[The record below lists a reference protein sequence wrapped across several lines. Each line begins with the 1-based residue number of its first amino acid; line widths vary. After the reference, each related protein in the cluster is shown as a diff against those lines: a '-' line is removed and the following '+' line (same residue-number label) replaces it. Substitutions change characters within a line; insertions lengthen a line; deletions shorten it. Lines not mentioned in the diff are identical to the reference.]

1 MGEEKENTFTPVDGG
16 EGIFY
21 NVSRYYRPRRRRK
34 RLRDGRGDPA
44 QKLFRRCGTVKQK
57 MFVKQ
62 SGLAKGKMK
71 ACTVSLLFSSLLV
84 VALLAFTP
92 PAPAATDLKLGHA
105 INEKDVFHEAA
116 LKFKALVEEKTGGEL
131 TVTIYP
137 NAKLGDERNLLE
149 SLKMGTVD
157 MGIIT
162 GGPVIN
168 FLPSFGVLDL
178 PFLFE
183 NPEHAYK
190 VLDGPIGAGFFQEM
204 EKLGWKGLAYG
215 ERGFRNLTNSKKPV
229 TTPADMEGLKIRVM
243 QNPIYIDAF
252 TSLGANAVPMAW
264 TETLTALQQGTI
276 DGQENPLNVIAAYNI
291 DESNKYLS
299 ITRHAYAP
307 NLILMSMRTWKKLSP
322 EQREIVQEA
331 AQAAA
336 IHNREI
342 DNEMETRWLEE
353 LKAKGMEVVENP
365 DLALFREA
373 VKSVYEKYE
382 ARFGKELIQ
391 SILDAK

>member
-1 MGEEKENTFTPVDGG
+1 
-16 EGIFY
+16 
-21 NVSRYYRPRRRRK
+21 
-34 RLRDGRGDPA
+34 LLA
-44 QKLFRRCGTVKQK
+44 
-57 MFVKQ
+57 FV
-62 SGLAKGKMK
+62 
-71 ACTVSLLFSSLLV
+71 LLFSWS
-84 VALLAFTP
+84 AG
-92 PAPAATDLKLGHA
+92 AAAAAIDLKLGHA

-116 LKFKALVEEKTGGEL
+116 LKFEELVEEQTKGEV

-178 PFLFE
+178 PFLFST
-183 NPEHAYK
+183 PEHAYK
-190 VLDGPIGAGFFQEM
+190 VLDGPIGQGFFEEM

-229 TTPADMEGLKIRVM
+229 VMPEDVNGLKIRVM

-252 TSLGANAVPMAW
+252 TALGANAVPMAW
-264 TETLTALQQGTI
+264 TEALTALQQGTI

-307 NLILMSMRTWKKLSP
+307 NIILMSMKTWNKLSAD
-322 EQREIVQEA
+322 QQKIVQDA
-331 AQAAA
+331 ARAAA
-336 IHNREI
+336 LHNREI
-342 DNEMETRWLEE
+342 DNKMEAQWLQE
-353 LKAKGMEVVENP
+353 LKNKGMEVVDNP
-365 DLALFREA
+365 DLSLFREA

-382 ARFGKELIQ
+382 PQYGKELIQ
-391 SILDAK
+391 SILDTK

>member
-1 MGEEKENTFTPVDGG
+1 LKKSTKVCFALLSV
-16 EGIFY
+16 FA
-21 NVSRYYRPRRRRK
+21 
-34 RLRDGRGDPA
+34 L
-44 QKLFRRCGTVKQK
+44 
-57 MFVKQ
+57 
-62 SGLAKGKMK
+62 
-71 ACTVSLLFSSLLV
+71 LLFGTADRASA
-84 VALLAFTP
+84 AL
-92 PAPAATDLKLGHA
+92 DLKLGHA

-116 LKFKALVEEKTGGEL
+116 LKFKELVEAETKGEL

-178 PFLFE
+178 PFLFSG
-183 NPEHAYK
+183 PEHAYK
-190 VLDGPIGAGFFQEM
+190 VLDGPVGQGFFAEM

-229 TTPADMEGLKIRVM
+229 TVPGDMKGLKIRVM

-252 TSLGANAVPMAW
+252 TALGANAVPMAW

-276 DGQENPLNVIAAYNI
+276 DGQENPLNVIVAYNI
-291 DESNKYLS
+291 NESNKHLS
-299 ITRHAYAP
+299 VTRHAYAP
-307 NLILMSMRTWKKLSP
+307 NVIMMSMRTWNKLSP
-322 EQREIVQEA
+322 DQQKIVEEA
-331 AQAAA
+331 AKAAA
-336 IHNREI
+336 LYNREI
-342 DNEMETRWLEE
+342 DNKMESGWLQE
-353 LKAKGMEVVENP
+353 LKDKGMEVVDSP
-365 DLALFREA
+365 DLSLFREA

-382 ARFGKELIQ
+382 AQYGKELIQ
-391 SILDAK
+391 SILDTK